1 MLQSITIRQVAL
13 IDECTIE
20 FHDGMQVLTGETGA
34 GKSIVVDSVNLIL
47 GGRADR
53 ELIRTGCDKA
63 TVEAVFDAPG
73 NEKVRRFMEE
83 EEIEYDGRTVTIYRE
98 IAQSGRNICRVCGV
112 PIPITKLKGL
122 AAHLMDLHGQSEH
135 QFLAD
140 PDTHLGFL
148 DQTGDGE
155 HRQLLD
161 TIQRDYEAFLLNH
174 RAYAKLVKQG
184 ERRDER
190 MAELEKDLEQL
201 RKANIRPGETEKLQ
215 EERKRLQAA
224 EKEIGG
230 LRTIE
235 ENLSGENPDGSNSL
249 SRIKTAMTLLKEL
262 AGTNEEIREISER
275 CGSLYFELEEIAYEI
290 SSLIGRTEAD
300 PGRLEKIE
308 NRLDLIRRMERKYGM
323 EAGEIHR
330 MQEKLEAEYDELKG
344 LGTKISETA
353 KEHKQ
358 LLARYRSTARELTAS
373 RKELARRFEE
383 KMTAEL
389 KDLGM
394 ENTRFE
400 VLFKPG
406 EGNKPQMPTATGDD
420 RIEFM
425 ISPNPGEPLKPLAKI
440 ASGGELS
447 RLMLAIKTLEAAHT
461 GVESMVFDEIDTGIS
476 GRMAQVVAEKMMGLS
491 RSHQVIC
498 VTHLPQI
505 AAAADYQYLVRKA
518 TDGGR
523 TNTFV
528 AELDGEGRREEVAR
542 MISGADGIT
551 EEAAQYAESILQAA
565 EEKRGRYEPLK
576 RIPCKTANQIEQK
589 SKDLHTK

>member
-20 FHDGMQVLTGETGA
+20 FHDGLQVLTGETGA

-63 TVEAVFDAPG
+63 TVEAVFDVPG
-73 NEKVRRFMEE
+73 NETVQRFMEE
-83 EEIEYDGRTVTIYRE
+83 EEIEYDGRTVTVYRE
-98 IAQSGRNICRVCGV
+98 ISQNGRNICRVCGV
-112 PIPITKLKGL
+112 PIPAAKLKGL
-122 AAHLMDLHGQSEH
+122 ASVMMDLHGQSEH

-140 PDTHLGFL
+140 PEMHLGFL
-148 DQTGDGE
+148 DQTGDEE
-155 HRQLLD
+155 HQKLLE
-161 TIQRDYEAFLLNH
+161 TIKTDYESFISNH

-184 ERRDER
+184 ERREER
-190 MAELEKDLEQL
+190 MASLEKDLEQL
-201 RKANIRPGETEKLQ
+201 RKANLQPGEAEKLQ
-215 EERKRLQAA
+215 EAKKRLQAA
-224 EKEIGG
+224 EKEAAM
-230 LRTIE
+230 LRKIDE
-235 ENLSGENPDGSNSL
+235 YFSGENIDGSNSL
-249 SRIKTAMTLLKEL
+249 SRIKSAAAQLKDL
-262 AGTNEEIREISER
+262 AGQNAEIAGISER
-275 CGSLYFELEEIAYEI
+275 CSNLYFELEEIAYEI
-290 SSLIGRTEAD
+290 SNMIDRTEAD
-300 PGRLEKIE
+300 PALLEKTE
-308 NRLDLIRRMERKYGM
+308 NRLDLIRRLERKYGM
-323 EAGEIHR
+323 EADEINR
-330 MQEKLEAEYDELKG
+330 MKEKLEEEYNELNG
-344 LGTKISETA
+344 LEERIGEMA
-353 KEHKQ
+353 KEHRQ
-358 LLARYRSTARELTAS
+358 LLARYRSTAKALTAS
-373 RKELARRFEE
+373 RKELARTFENR
-383 KMTAEL
+383 MTGEL

-400 VLFKPG
+400 VLFRPN
-406 EGNKPQMPTATGDD
+406 ESDRPQMPTATGDD

-476 GRMAQVVAEKMMGLS
+476 GRMAQVVAEKMIAISGN
-491 RSHQVIC
+491 HQVIC

-518 TDGGR
+518 TAGGR

-528 AELDGEGRREEVAR
+528 TELDKEGRKEEVAR

-551 EEAAQYAESILQAA
+551 TDAMEYAEGMLKAA
-565 EEKRGRYEPLK
+565 GDIKGGSGGRGF
-576 RIPCKTANQIEQK
+576 
-589 SKDLHTK
+589 

>member
-20 FHDGMQVLTGETGA
+20 FHDGLQVLTGETGA

-53 ELIRTGCDKA
+53 ELIRTGCEKA
-63 TVEAVFDAPG
+63 TVEAVFDVLG
-73 NEKVRRFMEE
+73 NETVQRFMEE
-83 EEIEYDGRTVTIYRE
+83 EEIEYDGRTVTVYRE
-98 IAQSGRNICRVCGV
+98 IAQNGRNTCRVCGV
-112 PIPITKLKGL
+112 PIPATKLKGL
-122 AAHLMDLHGQSEH
+122 SSVLMDIHGQSEH

-140 PDTHLGFL
+140 PEMHLGFL
-148 DQTGDGE
+148 DQTGNEE
-155 HRQLLD
+155 HKKLLVK
-161 TIQRDYEAFLLNH
+161 IKADYERFISNH

-184 ERRDER
+184 ERREER
-190 MAELEKDLEQL
+190 MASLEKDLEQL
-201 RKANIRPGETEKLQ
+201 RKANLQPGETGKLQ
-215 EERKRLQAA
+215 EEKKRLLSA
-224 EKEIGG
+224 EKEATM
-230 LRTIE
+230 LRRIDE
-235 ENLSGENPDGSNSL
+235 CFSGENIDGSNSL
-249 SRIKTAMTLLKEL
+249 SRIKNAATQLKDF
-262 AGTNEEIREISER
+262 AGQNTEIAGISER
-275 CGSLYFELEEIAYEI
+275 CSSLYFELEEIAYEI
-290 SSLIGRTEAD
+290 SNMIDRTEAD
-300 PGRLEKIE
+300 PVQLEKTE
-308 NRLDLIRRMERKYGM
+308 NRLDLIRRLERKYGM
-323 EAGEIHR
+323 DADEINR
-330 MQEKLEAEYDELKG
+330 MQEKLEEEYDELNG
-344 LGTKISETA
+344 LEERISEMA

-358 LLARYRSTARELTAS
+358 LLAKYRSTAKALTES
-373 RKELARRFEE
+373 RKELARKFE
-383 KMTAEL
+383 KRMTAEL

-400 VLFKPG
+400 VLFKPN
-406 EGNKPQMPTATGDD
+406 ESDRPQMPAATGDD

-476 GRMAQVVAEKMMGLS
+476 GRMAQVVAEKMIAISGN
-491 RSHQVIC
+491 HQVIC

-518 TDGGR
+518 TAGGR

-528 AELDGEGRREEVAR
+528 TELDKEGRKEEVAR

-551 EEAAQYAESILQAA
+551 TDAMEYAEGMLKAA
-565 EEKRGRYEPLK
+565 GDIKGGSGGRGF
-576 RIPCKTANQIEQK
+576 
-589 SKDLHTK
+589 

>member
-13 IDECTIE
+13 IDECMIE

-53 ELIRTGCDKA
+53 DLIRTGCEKA
-63 TVEAVFDAPG
+63 SVEAVFDVPG
-73 NEKVRRFMEE
+73 NRTVQRFMTE
-83 EEIEYDGRTVTIYRE
+83 EEIEYDGRTVTVYRE
-98 IAQSGRNICRVCGV
+98 IARSGRNVCRICGV
-112 PIPITKLKGL
+112 PVPIARLKEL
-122 AAHLMDLHGQSEH
+122 ASALMDLHGQSEH

-140 PDTHLGFL
+140 PEMHLSFL
-148 DQTGDGE
+148 DQTGDAA
-155 HRQLLD
+155 HRELLD
-161 TIQRDYEAFLLNH
+161 TVRADYEAFISNH

-190 MAELEKDLEQL
+190 MAALEKDLEQL
-201 RKANIRPGETEKLQ
+201 RKANLKPGEAEKLQ
-215 EERKRLQAA
+215 EEKKQLQAA
-224 EKEIGG
+224 EKEAAG
-230 LRTIE
+230 LRSVDE
-235 ENLSGENPDGSNSL
+235 CLSGENPDGSNSL
-249 SRIKTAMTLLKEL
+249 SRIKTAMTLLKDL
-262 AGTNEEIREISER
+262 AGQSTEIGGISER
-275 CGSLYFELEEIAYEI
+275 CSTLYFELEEIAYEI
-290 SSLIGRTEAD
+290 SGLIDKTDAD
-300 PGRLEKIE
+300 PARLEKIE
-308 NRLDLIRRMERKYGM
+308 NRLDLIRRLERKYGM

-330 MQEKLEAEYDELKG
+330 MQEQLEAEYDELDG
-344 LGTKISETA
+344 LGDRIGEMA
-353 KEHKQ
+353 GEHKK
-358 LLARYRSTARELTAS
+358 LLARYRSAAKALTES
-373 RKELARRFEE
+373 RRTLARRFEE
-383 KMTAEL
+383 RMTGEL

-400 VLFKPG
+400 VLFKPSG
-406 EGNKPQMPTATGDD
+406 SDRPQMPTETGDD

-476 GRMAQVVAEKMMGLS
+476 GRMAQVVAEKMIVLS
-491 RSHQVIC
+491 GNHQVIC

-518 TDGGR
+518 VTGER

-528 AELDGEGRREEVAR
+528 SELDGEGRKEEVAR

-551 EEAAQYAESILQAA
+551 QDAVQYAEGMLRAA
-565 EEKRGRYEPLK
+565 ETLK
-576 RIPCKTANQIEQK
+576 SERK
-589 SKDLHTK
+589 